1 MNAYQAL
8 QSLKPFINQG
18 QLRRLAELVRNS
30 EEREFF
36 RAKVMELVDRVET
49 MPKVYEQDGLGEE
62 AIVYLHYFHGSCDW
76 HITERDMTPEQ
87 IQAFGRANLGYGAE
101 SGYISIQEL
110 IENQVE
116 LDLHWTPKPLKDCK
130 GA

>member
-36 RAKVMELVDRVET
+36 RAKVMELVNLIET
-49 MPKVYEQDGLGEE
+49 MPRPYQQDGLGDE
-62 AIVYLHYFHGSCDW
+62 AIVYLHYFHGSADF
-76 HITERDMTPEQ
+76 HITERDSTEEQ
-87 IQAFGRANLGYGAE
+87 HQAFGRANIGYGAE
-101 SGYISIQEL
+101 LGYISIQEL